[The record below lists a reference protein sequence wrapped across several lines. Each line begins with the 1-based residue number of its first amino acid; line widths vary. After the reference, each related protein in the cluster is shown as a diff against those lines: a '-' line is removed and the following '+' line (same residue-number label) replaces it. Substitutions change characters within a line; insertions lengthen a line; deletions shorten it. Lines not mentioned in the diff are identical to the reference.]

1 MEKICLKWDYFEE
14 NIATSFKKLRTA
26 DDFYDV
32 TLVTDDQHQVSAHKI
47 VLASSSE
54 YFKNIL
60 NNNKHVHPLLCL
72 TGVWLS
78 DLNNI
83 LDYIYN
89 GEVKIQQDHLD
100 GFLQIARRFRVEG
113 LVRGEDSDTFMKE
126 DDVKNHDSSWDEVK
140 NNPKEIISGE
150 GEENVENYFSSLKDT
165 TNLTYKPKDPPE
177 ECKDD
182 QKSALVKHFLSM
194 VKVKEENHEKMI
206 KSTEFE
212 TTENFDKAIEQNALT
227 KQQDE
232 NYFRHHQTTEHL
244 DRCIDET
251 LTKREDGYYCCQQC
265 GRASTKK
272 LYDARRHVES
282 HFKGLYSFPCQYCEK
297 PLRTRNALRC
307 HVQRNCPKR
316 PNSYL

>member
-14 NIATSFKKLRTA
+14 KIANSIKKLRTA

-113 LVRGEDSDTFMKE
+113 LVRGEDSDTS
-126 DDVKNHDSSWDEVK
+126 VVTN
-140 NNPKEIISGE
+140 IRIRIRIRI
-150 GEENVENYFSSLKDT
+150 FSS
-165 TNLTYKPKDPPE
+165 E
-177 ECKDD
+177 
-182 QKSALVKHFLSM
+182 SR
-194 VKVKEENHEKMI
+194 I
-206 KSTEFE
+206 
-212 TTENFDKAIEQNALT
+212 
-227 KQQDE
+227 
-232 NYFRHHQTTEHL
+232 FRFGFV
-244 DRCIDET
+244 IF
-251 LTKREDGYYCCQQC
+251 
-265 GRASTKK
+265 
-272 LYDARRHVES
+272 ARRIIFGFGFIIES
-282 HFKGLYSFPCQYCEK
+282 
-297 PLRTRNALRC
+297 
-307 HVQRNCPKR
+307 
-316 PNSYL
+316 